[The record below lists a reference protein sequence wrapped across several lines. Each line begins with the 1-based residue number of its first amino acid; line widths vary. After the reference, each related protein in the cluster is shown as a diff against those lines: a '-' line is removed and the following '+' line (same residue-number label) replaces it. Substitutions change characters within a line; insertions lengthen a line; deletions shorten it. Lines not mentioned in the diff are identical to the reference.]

1 MTTLKEH
8 IIQCDERYKNL
19 EYRLSIVET
28 KIDGI
33 QKDITDNKRS
43 LSGTII
49 ASAGTIVVAL
59 IGLAGIIL
67 TKF

>member
-19 EYRLSIVET
+19 EHRLNIVEI

-43 LSGTII
+43 LSGTILTVG
-49 ASAGTIVVAL
+49 GTIVVSL

-67 TKF
+67 TKL